1 MSSIPN
7 AEDLYQTLL
16 NQLKE
21 QKKISP
27 DFQLAGL
34 ASGGAWVAERLAKDL
49 GLSAHGVINVSFHR
63 DDYAEKGIKAL
74 NSSEGMSTKLP
85 FEVEGAHIILVD
97 DVLDTAH
104 DEFRGKIGSWKKAV
118 NAAYLFSGAGLPL
131 RIAHSVTPENLVRLP
146 EMVDLSYKLGA
157 ASIVC
162 GRVMPSGRAF
172 LNEDVL
178 LCALF
183 YSDHLGQVKVL
194 KLS

>member
-49 GLSAHGVINVSFHR
+49 GLPTHGVINVSFHR

-97 DVLDTAH
+97 DVL
-104 DEFRGKIGSWKKAV
+104 
-118 NAAYLFSGAGLPL
+118 FSGRTIRAALDAIGELGRPKSVQLAVLVDRGHRQLPI
-131 RIAHSVTPENLVRLP
+131 RADYVGKNIPT
-146 EMVDLSYKLGA
+146 
-157 ASIVC
+157 SI
-162 GRVMPSGRAF
+162 
-172 LNEDVL
+172 NE
-178 LCALF
+178 
-183 YSDHLGQVKVL
+183 SVKVH
-194 KLS
+194 LSEYDEEDLVELIK